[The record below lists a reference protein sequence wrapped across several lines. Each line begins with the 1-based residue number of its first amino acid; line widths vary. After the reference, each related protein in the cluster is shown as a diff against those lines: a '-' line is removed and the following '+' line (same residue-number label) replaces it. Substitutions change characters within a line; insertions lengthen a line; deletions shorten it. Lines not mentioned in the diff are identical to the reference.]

1 VNPATLFAQPVF
13 AEPSFAQVGL
23 LRPELCV
30 AALELSRLSGVM
42 AVAPIPWSNTPRKVK
57 VGLLIFLLVAVHGMG
72 DATLTELPSAGW
84 AAIHVST
91 EFLIGISIGMVVRLS
106 VAAAEI
112 AGGAIATPIGFSAAQ
127 AFDPTIGSTDSVM
140 PRLFRNLALL
150 VAVITGLH
158 RVMLE
163 AVVSSFHLVPVGT
176 AQHLEATFPLFLEL
190 SGHVLKTG
198 VSLALPLLAILLMV
212 NVALAFVARAAPTMQ
227 IFNVGFA
234 VLLGTGAVVLMLS
247 LPDLSRELALG
258 FDRNARFLERLLAEI
273 AP

>member
-1 VNPATLFAQPVF
+1 VNPATLFAQPAF

-57 VGLLIFLLVAVHGMG
+57 VGLIIFLLLAVHGLG
-72 DATLTELPSAGW
+72 DSKLTELPSAGW

-127 AFDPTIGSTDSVM
+127 AFDPSIGTTDSVV
-140 PRLFRNLALL
+140 PRLFSPSSPACTGSCSRPSCRAS
-150 VAVITGLH
+150 ITF
-158 RVMLE
+158 RW
-163 AVVSSFHLVPVGT
+163 ARPSTSRPRFRYFSSSPGT
-176 AQHLEATFPLFLEL
+176 C
-190 SGHVLKTG
+190 
-198 VSLALPLLAILLMV
+198 
-212 NVALAFVARAAPTMQ
+212 
-227 IFNVGFA
+227 
-234 VLLGTGAVVLMLS
+234 
-247 LPDLSRELALG
+247 
-258 FDRNARFLERLLAEI
+258 
-273 AP
+273 

>member
-1 VNPATLFAQPVF
+1 VNPATLFAQPAF
-13 AEPSFAQVGL
+13 AEPSFAQVAL

-42 AVAPIPWSNTPRKVK
+42 AVAPIPWSNAPRKVK
-57 VGLLIFLLVAVHGMG
+57 VGLLFFLVLAVHGMG
-72 DATLTELPSAGW
+72 DSRMTELPSAGW
-84 AAIHVST
+84 AAIHGST

-127 AFDPTIGSTDSVM
+127 AFDPTIGTTDSVV

-163 AVVSSFHLVPVGT
+163 AVVSSFHLVPVGA

-190 SGHVLKTG
+190 SGHVLRTG
-198 VSLALPLLAILLMV
+198 LSLALPLLAILLMA
-212 NVALAFVARAAPTMQ
+212 NAALAFVARAAPTMQ

-258 FDRNARFLERLLAEI
+258 FDRNARYFERLLAEL